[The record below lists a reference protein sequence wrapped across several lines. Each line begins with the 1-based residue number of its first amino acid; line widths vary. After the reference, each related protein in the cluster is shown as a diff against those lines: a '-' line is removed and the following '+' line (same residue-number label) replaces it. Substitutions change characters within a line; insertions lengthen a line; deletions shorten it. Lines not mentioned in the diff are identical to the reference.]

1 MSSLYVTAISIVLF
15 TFGERGFQIGV
26 PYVETENADK
36 NRRSHVTMQDF
47 FCYRFH
53 YKKNEPKPFLCY
65 GLLSSHFKV
74 SLNISQLQYIY
85 KPISFTFYNNVQN
98 VNKHF
103 SKCKSTSMYLLF
115 RVHFVYQFIYIYM
128 FRSNA

>member
-1 MSSLYVTAISIVLF
+1 MPLQYPLLF

-26 PYVETENADK
+26 PYVEMENADN

-53 YKKNEPKPFLCY
+53 YKKKEPNPFLCY
-65 GLLSSHFKV
+65 GLLSGHSKV
-74 SLNISQLQYIY
+74 SPNVCQLQYIY
-85 KPISFTFYNNVQN
+85 KPIRFTFYNNVQT

-115 RVHFVYQFIYIYM
+115 RVHFVYQFIYVYM
-128 FRSNA
+128 LCSNA